1 MDKQIIFRVICR
13 CIKNDII
20 DTCRKWNFL
29 SDGSLQQLNLKK
41 PKIRIAEDVYE
52 SCQEE
57 DVDIEAAGD
66 LDLIYSQIHSEGR
79 KWNVCELRGQDKD
92 HFISNPKTFRKLI
105 MSKMKLYF
113 DEVHVNVNMFGGA
126 LWSRVHIVDMK
137 HPTVYKPNDVVYMV
151 HYPKTQYVVLSRI
164 KAKDEDNFIEA
175 LLPVFKTDEVH
186 SLQLVGSH
194 VSSLVELALNK
205 HSQVRD
211 HLESTGALRRGK
223 IRLQENLTEN
233 VKHHLNLKKN
243 LTSDSRDENEDEKK
257 QRTESLDHTF
267 GTADQP
273 TLEKLEYK
281 MDVKFRGTKLVP
293 MMANK
298 DGPFRCR
305 IKFEGPSVLEGI
317 RNLGKAGLASLPL
330 PSHLAKVNSLAKNF
344 FVIRD
349 KSAMNKSQ
357 T

>member
-13 CIKNDII
+13 CTKNDII

-29 SDGSLQQLNLKK
+29 PEVTLQQINLKK

-57 DVDIEAAGD
+57 DVDIQAAGD
-66 LDLIYSQIHSEGR
+66 LDLIYSQIHSESR
-79 KWNVCELRGQDKD
+79 KWSVCELRGQDKV
-92 HFISNPKTFRKLI
+92 HFISSPNAFRKLI
-105 MSKMKLYF
+105 VSKMKLYF
-113 DEVHVNVNMFGGA
+113 DDVHVNVNMFGGA
-126 LWSRVHIVDMK
+126 LWSRVHIVDVK
-137 HPTVYKPNDVVYMV
+137 HPTVYKPNDVIYMV
-151 HYPKTQYVVLSRI
+151 HYPKTQFVVISRI

-194 VSSLVELALNK
+194 VPSLVELALNK
-205 HSQVRD
+205 HSQGSFGKYRSIEERENPLTRKSNRKRKASSEPVKDFDKR
-211 HLESTGALRRGK
+211 LRG
-223 IRLQENLTEN
+223 
-233 VKHHLNLKKN
+233 
-243 LTSDSRDENEDEKK
+243 ENEEEKK
-257 QRTESLDHTF
+257 QRMELLDHTF
-267 GTADQP
+267 GSADQP

-281 MDVKFRGTKLVP
+281 MDVKFRGTKFVP

-298 DGPFRCR
+298 DRPFRCR
-305 IKFEGPSVLEGI
+305 IKFEGPSVLEGV

-349 KSAMNKSQ
+349 KTAMNKNQ